1 MVFIILFLYWLRA
14 FSMDGDQ
21 APLNEIVKLKSEYNF
36 KLIVDE
42 AHSIGI
48 MGPQGKGLIHHLN
61 LQSDVEII
69 LITGKAFGM
78 AGGMLLSS
86 SELVDTIK
94 TNALIHILNSSATTN
109 DLGN

>member
-1 MVFIILFLYWLRA
+1 
-14 FSMDGDQ
+14 MDGDQ

-61 LQSDVEII
+61 FNGCKII
-69 LITGKAFGM
+69 LITFGKAFGM

-94 TNALIHILNSSATTN
+94 TNAAHTYTQQLSHYQ
-109 DLGN
+109 